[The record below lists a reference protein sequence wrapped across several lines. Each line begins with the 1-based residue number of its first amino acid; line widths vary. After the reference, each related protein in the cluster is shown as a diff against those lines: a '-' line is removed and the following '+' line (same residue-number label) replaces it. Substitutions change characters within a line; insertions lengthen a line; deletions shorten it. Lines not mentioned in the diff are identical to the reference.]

1 MLGLAIAFLGIVLG
15 QITGSPLFDGAASVL
30 IGLILMGVAWL
41 LARETKGLLIG
52 EGVEPAVLHR
62 MRALVA
68 ADPGVER
75 VGEIRTMYLGPSDL
89 LVNLDVAFRPGLAH
103 ADVWEAIERVEA
115 ALKAD
120 QREISRVYIEAQSLQ
135 HAMEESDRAEG
146 FED

>member
-1 MLGLAIAFLGIVLG
+1 
-15 QITGSPLFDGAASVL
+15 VL

-52 EGVEPAVLHR
+52 EGVEPAVLER

-68 ADPGVER
+68 ADPGVAHL
-75 VGEIRTMYLGPSDL
+75 GEIRTMYLGPNDL
-89 LVNLDVAFRPGLAH
+89 LVNLDVAFGDGLGH

-115 ALKAD
+115 LLKAD
-120 QREISRVYIEAQSLQ
+120 QPEISRVYIEAQSLA
-135 HAMEESDRAEG
+135 HAVEASDRVEG